1 MSSSII
7 LGKERYYMSKKTH
20 YCCPC
25 AWRLSNKRRNELTDQ
40 VHCRSPTIC
49 NTNAPRNFGNPSDI
63 LINSCFIV
71 TKHLVDRNLIVLY
84 LYSLAT
90 DFFSC
95 FRRCTRSKFKG
106 RTVAA
111 SCLLR
116 LPLRL
121 PLTWSNH
128 SSSGI
133 LTFRSPLIDYREEQ
147 ITQTWCLICGTSNIK
162 ELSEFWIKNC
172 FYFIGQWAQKVL
184 TNS

>member
-1 MSSSII
+1 MTPKQQTQERTDRPSTLPQSNHLQYQCTKKLWKSLRYFNKLMFHCDKTSRRSQSDCSI
-7 LGKERYYMSKKTH
+7 
-20 YCCPC
+20 
-25 AWRLSNKRRNELTDQ
+25 
-40 VHCRSPTIC
+40 
-49 NTNAPRNFGNPSDI
+49 
-63 LINSCFIV
+63 
-71 TKHLVDRNLIVLY
+71 LVQFSYR
-84 LYSLAT
+84 
-90 DFFSC
+90 FFSC